1 MVLSSSHLELM
12 ESIGVLMLI
21 PMNSYLEQELEEAVQ
36 QNANA
41 EFGNF
46 LVPISHRRRHQ
57 CPSSTHRGNHII
69 PSQLFYSNFGS

>member
-1 MVLSSSHLELM
+1 M

-57 CPSSTHRGNHII
+57 CPSSTYLGNHII
-69 PSQLFYSNFGS
+69 PSQLFYSILGHNQY

>member
-46 LVPISHRRRHQ
+46 LVPISHRPRHQ
-57 CPSSTHRGNHII
+57 CPSSTYRGNHII

>member
-41 EFGNF
+41 EFGNC
-46 LVPISHRRRHQ
+46 LVPISHRRRH
-57 CPSSTHRGNHII
+57 
-69 PSQLFYSNFGS
+69 